1 MNNPISQ
8 KPNILQKILSSRF
21 LLPIIFI
28 LLGLSALAITSPFAK
43 ADQAGITQIDC
54 IGCVPSLMD
63 QAAGVAVDANGNIF
77 VVESNA
83 NRIQKLDSSGNSI
96 IRWGKD
102 GLSGSYGGSV
112 SGGGNG
118 EFNDPNAVATDTAGN
133 VYVADRVNN
142 RIQKFD
148 NDGNFVTKWGSSGID
163 SYGGSASGT
172 GDGEFTYPEGI
183 AVDNSGNVYVSD
195 SGNHRIQKF
204 SSNGSFITKWGG
216 VNGSGDGEFSFPSS
230 VAVDSSG
237 NIFVAD
243 KNNSRIQKLDS
254 NGDFIT
260 KWGQSGNGHGEFSE
274 PRGIFIDSDDS
285 VYVADYYNSR
295 IQKFS
300 NDGTFLAKYGSHF
313 ENSIGG
319 GNGQFFLVGD
329 STTDSSGN
337 IYVADIYNHRIQK
350 FDSNGNFITKW
361 GSSNVGPYGG
371 SASGGGNG
379 EFYEPRG
386 IATDASGNVYVSDTT
401 NSRIQKFDS
410 NGNFIAKWG
419 SSQVGSYGGSAE
431 SSGNG
436 EFNRPIGI
444 ATDASSNVYVADT
457 GNSRIQKFSSDG
469 AFIAKWGTNSGYS
482 GSGNYSFEQ
491 PFGITV
497 DANSNVYVSDL
508 GLRRIQ
514 KFTSVGTY
522 MSSYT
527 ATGRTTAYPLVYNAG
542 IHSAGNGRLYVGT
555 AYSALLTLCDNDVSS
570 NGCLTGASAPNSV
583 TVPNAVNSK
592 PITLSQTGCG
602 AITNASSLS
611 QSAVSKQDGTKSY
624 PVGLLNYTLTGCSNG
639 GSSTVSVVFTGLD
652 SSKDVTLRKYN
663 ATTQT
668 YADVAGA
675 VLTKTTL
682 SSEPAVQANFTIT
695 DGSSLDQDGQANG
708 VIVDPVGL
716 AVVLGDSS
724 TLANTGVIAIS
735 AGILSFIL
743 VLSVGLI
750 YIDYRKH
757 KKPLHAVDPT
767 VSYSFAHHMKVVT
780 LPLFRYRIHIKIQ
793 KVMPNKNIRRF

>member
-1 MNNPISQ
+1 M
-8 KPNILQKILSSRF
+8 
-21 LLPIIFI
+21 
-28 LLGLSALAITSPFAK
+28 
-43 ADQAGITQIDC
+43 
-54 IGCVPSLMD
+54 
-63 QAAGVAVDANGNIF
+63 
-77 VVESNA
+77 
-83 NRIQKLDSSGNSI
+83 
-96 IRWGKD
+96 
-102 GLSGSYGGSV
+102 
-112 SGGGNG
+112 
-118 EFNDPNAVATDTAGN
+118 
-133 VYVADRVNN
+133 
-142 RIQKFD
+142 
-148 NDGNFVTKWGSSGID
+148 
-163 SYGGSASGT
+163 
-172 GDGEFTYPEGI
+172 
-183 AVDNSGNVYVSD
+183 
-195 SGNHRIQKF
+195 
-204 SSNGSFITKWGG
+204 
-216 VNGSGDGEFSFPSS
+216 
-230 VAVDSSG
+230 
-237 NIFVAD
+237 
-243 KNNSRIQKLDS
+243 
-254 NGDFIT
+254 
-260 KWGQSGNGHGEFSE
+260 
-274 PRGIFIDSDDS
+274 
-285 VYVADYYNSR
+285 
-295 IQKFS
+295 
-300 NDGTFLAKYGSHF
+300 
-313 ENSIGG
+313 
-319 GNGQFFLVGD
+319 
-329 STTDSSGN
+329 
-337 IYVADIYNHRIQK
+337 
-350 FDSNGNFITKW
+350 
-361 GSSNVGPYGG
+361 
-371 SASGGGNG
+371 
-379 EFYEPRG
+379 
-386 IATDASGNVYVSDTT
+386 YVSDTT